1 MTNSTSFSPDAA
13 YSFAPVPPLPSVTL
27 PTSLSAAALTTFH
40 NHMLYALAT
49 LETAL
54 SQHVSELTEF
64 IQRQTTID
72 RAHARALKGQS

>member
-1 MTNSTSFSPDAA
+1 
-13 YSFAPVPPLPSVTL
+13 
-27 PTSLSAAALTTFH
+27 
-40 NHMLYALAT
+40 MLHALAT

-54 SQHVSELTEF
+54 SQHVTELTEF